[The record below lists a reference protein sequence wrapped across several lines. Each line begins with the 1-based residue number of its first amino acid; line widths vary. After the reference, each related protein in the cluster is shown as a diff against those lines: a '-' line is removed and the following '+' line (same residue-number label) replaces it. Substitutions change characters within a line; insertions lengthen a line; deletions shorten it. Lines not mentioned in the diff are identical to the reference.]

1 MITSL
6 TSEEEPGCSSS
17 PVKVIVSIASAVAG
31 EDTQDQVET
40 DADTED
46 DDEGDV
52 LLKLISLVDDHDD
65 QSGELDDQVKQVDQ
79 DHTLLSLS
87 VRIFL
92 ISCFQSRI
100 SQTSCDHKC
109 MNLSI
114 FSQELP
120 DMLGK

>member
-1 MITSL
+1 M
-6 TSEEEPGCSSS
+6 
-17 PVKVIVSIASAVAG
+17 KVIVSIASAVAG

-65 QSGELDDQVKQVDQ
+65 QSGELDDQIKQVDQ

-109 MNLSI
+109 MNLS
-114 FSQELP
+114 FFFQELP
-120 DMLGK
+120 DILGK

>member
-6 TSEEEPGCSSS
+6 TSEEEPGGGSS
-17 PVKVIVSIASAVAG
+17 PVKVIVGIASAVAG

-65 QSGELDDQVKQVDQ
+65 QSGELDD
-79 DHTLLSLS
+79 
-87 VRIFL
+87 
-92 ISCFQSRI
+92 
-100 SQTSCDHKC
+100 
-109 MNLSI
+109 
-114 FSQELP
+114 
-120 DMLGK
+120 